1 MGNIRDWLQLF
12 RSHTSPLEMTIT
24 TAGAALAVGG
34 IFDPKVLMFLI
45 FGWLYHNAGYGHNSA
60 EDFIQ
65 GYDRDDPN
73 KAHHPLQRG
82 AIDPRTARGVTVSM
96 VVLGLVFGAVIS
108 RFDIWAMGVLLLMT
122 SMGFAYNFFN
132 KRTKLKFIPIA
143 IAHALLFPFSYLGAG
158 GTLPLTPLKDALDG
172 AGGIAI
178 TVTLLII
185 VQILYQILIEGDLKD
200 IEMSEAS
207 MLRSLGVRIENG
219 ELVSPIVPRAVSVS
233 LKLTSCVLLFV
244 IYYLSGGDFLGYGII
259 GLFSI
264 SLLFMDH
271 ALMGSKRYDHSAS
284 LRSMALMEVLSTFA
298 MIAAVSPAAGGWGA
312 AFIIMAFNILYFV
325 LMNRFLWGTF
335 IKPKV

>member
-12 RSHTSPLEMTIT
+12 RSHTSPLEMSITI
-24 TAGAALAVGG
+24 AGSALAVGG
-34 IFDPKVLMFLI
+34 IFDVRVLMFLI

-82 AIDPRTARGVTVSM
+82 VIDPKTARGVTIAM

-108 RFDIWAMGVLLLMT
+108 RFDPWAMGVLLLMT
-122 SMGFAYNFFN
+122 CMGFAYNFFN
-132 KRTKLKFIPIA
+132 KSTKLKFIPIA

-158 GTLPLTPLKDALDG
+158 GSLSLTPLKDALDG
-172 AGGIAI
+172 AGGIALVA
-178 TVTLLII
+178 TLII
-185 VQILYQILIEGDLKD
+185 IIQILYQILIEGDLKD

-207 MLRSLGVRIENG
+207 MLRSLGVRIERG
-219 ELVSPIVPRAVSVS
+219 MLVSPLVPRGISVS
-233 LKLTSCVLLFV
+233 LKLTSCILLFV
-244 IYYLSGGDFLGYGII
+244 IYHLSGGDVLGYGII
-259 GLFSI
+259 GLFSL
-264 SLLFMDH
+264 SLLFLDH
-271 ALMGSKRYDHSAS
+271 ALMGRRRYDHSAS
-284 LRSMALMEVLSTFA
+284 LRSMAMMEVLSTFA
-298 MIAAVSPAAGGWGA
+298 MVAAVSPAAGGWGA

-335 IKPKV
+335 IRPKV